1 MYFIFQVQHEFIC
14 YNCELMFMFTCL
26 LINDYS
32 DHLKIT
38 VAFMLWKSLRY
49 MSWTLYMWY
58 MEFVY
63 ECCIDFRLCAIY
75 NFRQSLTCKL
85 I

>member
-49 MSWTLYMWY
+49 MSWTWDGLCICGIWNLYMN
-58 MEFVY
+58 VV
-63 ECCIDFRLCAIY
+63 
-75 NFRQSLTCKL
+75 
-85 I
+85 